1 MSTQPPSPSGFALV
15 DVNNFYVSCERVF
28 DRKLR
33 ARPVVV
39 LSNNDGCAVARSNE
53 AKALGIKMAA
63 PWFMMQDLARQHGIV
78 ALSSNYTLYADM
90 SNRVTD
96 VLRQYSPRLEVY
108 SIDESFL
115 ALDGLAGL
123 WPSMSDMGQ
132 AIRHQI
138 LNWVGVP
145 VCVGIGATKTLA
157 KLANHI
163 AKKQPQFAGVCDLA
177 SLPPAEVDQ
186 LLAKIEVG
194 DVWGAGRRIT
204 EQLARLRIRTAQA
217 LRNAPL
223 KAIRQHFGVVMER
236 TCAELRG
243 VSCLALEEVTPSRQ
257 QIVSSRSYGERVSGL
272 REIEESVSI
281 YAARAAEKLRAQ
293 GSTCG
298 AVHVFV
304 ETDRF
309 KLDEPQ
315 YNNGRT
321 VPLPEPT
328 DDLRVIVKAAMW
340 GLRRI
345 YRPEFLYKKAGIM
358 LMDLAEGQA
367 RQGTL
372 FGSGVSAMS
381 SAPLMAAFDSINK
394 RFGRDTVRLASAAGP
409 HRWAARFE
417 HVTPHYTTDWAAL
430 PRVR

>member
-1 MSTQPPSPSGFALV
+1 MST
-15 DVNNFYVSCERVF
+15 
-28 DRKLR
+28 
-33 ARPVVV
+33 
-39 LSNNDGCAVARSNE
+39 
-53 AKALGIKMAA
+53 
-63 PWFMMQDLARQHGIV
+63 
-78 ALSSNYTLYADM
+78 
-90 SNRVTD
+90 
-96 VLRQYSPRLEVY
+96 
-108 SIDESFL
+108 
-115 ALDGLAGL
+115 
-123 WPSMSDMGQ
+123 
-132 AIRHQI
+132 
-138 LNWVGVP
+138 
-145 VCVGIGATKTLA
+145 
-157 KLANHI
+157 
-163 AKKQPQFAGVCDLA
+163 
-177 SLPPAEVDQ
+177 
-186 LLAKIEVG
+186 
-194 DVWGAGRRIT
+194 
-204 EQLARLRIRTAQA
+204 
-217 LRNAPL
+217 
-223 KAIRQHFGVVMER
+223 
-236 TCAELRG
+236 
-243 VSCLALEEVTPSRQ
+243 
-257 QIVSSRSYGERVSGL
+257 
-272 REIEESVSI
+272 

-372 FGSGVSAMS
+372 FGSGMSAMS
-381 SAPLMAAFDSINK
+381 SAPLMAAFDSINQ

-417 HVTPHYTTDWAAL
+417 HVTPHYTTDWKAL

>member
-1 MSTQPPSPSGFALV
+1 MISSQLAGFALV

-28 DRKLR
+28 NPKLR
-33 ARPVVV
+33 DRPVVV

-63 PWFMMQDLARQHGIV
+63 PWFMMQDLARKHGIV

-90 SNRVTD
+90 SNRVTE

-115 ALDGLAGL
+115 CLDGLAGQ
-123 WPSMSDMGQ
+123 WPGMTDMGQ
-132 AIRHQI
+132 AVRTQVQT
-138 LNWVGVP
+138 WVGVP
-145 VCVGIGATKTLA
+145 VCVGVAPTKTLA

-163 AKKQPQFAGVCDLA
+163 AKKQPGFDGVCDL
-177 SLPPAEVDQ
+177 SQMPAARADQ
-186 LLAKIEVG
+186 LFTAIEVG
-194 DVWGAGRRIT
+194 EVWGVGRRIA
-204 EQLARLRIRTAQA
+204 EQLARQGIHTVADLRA
-217 LRNAPL
+217 APE

-243 VSCLALEEVTPSRQ
+243 VSCIALEDVAPAKK
-257 QIVSSRSYGERVSGL
+257 QIVSSRSYGERVSTL
-272 REIEESVSI
+272 REIEESVST
-281 YAARAAEKLRAQ
+281 YAARATEKLRGQ

-309 KLDEPQ
+309 KVDEPQ

-321 VPLPEPT
+321 VPLPEPS
-328 DDLRVIVKAAMW
+328 DDLRVIVKAALW

-345 YRPEFLYKKAGIM
+345 FRPEFRYKKAGIM
-358 LMDLAEGQA
+358 LMDLADGAA
-367 RQGTL
+367 RQATL
-372 FGSGVSAMS
+372 FGSGVSEMA
-381 SAPLMAAFDSINK
+381 SAPLMQALDGINK
-394 RFGRDTVRLASAAGP
+394 RFGRDTLRLASASGP
-409 HRWAARFE
+409 HRWTARFDM
-417 HVTPHYTTDWAAL
+417 VTPHYTTDWDAIPKA
-430 PRVR
+430 R

>member
-1 MSTQPPSPSGFALV
+1 MSTQPPSPAGFALV

-28 DRKLR
+28 DPKLR

-123 WPSMSDMGQ
+123 WPSMCDMGQ
-132 AIRHQI
+132 AIRQQV
-138 LNWVGVP
+138 LGWVGVP

-163 AKKQPQFAGVCDLA
+163 AKKQPPFAGVCDLA

-194 DVWGAGRRIT
+194 DVWGVGRRIT
-204 EQLARLRIRTAQA
+204 EQLARLRIRTAQE

-243 VSCLALEEVTPSRQ
+243 VSCLALEDVAPPRQ
-257 QIVSSRSYGERVSGL
+257 QIVSSRSYGERVSVPARDRGIGEHL
-272 REIEESVSI
+272 RRPRRRE
-281 YAARAAEKLRAQ
+281 AARAGLHLRCRACLR
-293 GSTCG
+293 G
-298 AVHVFV
+298 
-304 ETDRF
+304 DRSF
-309 KLDEPQ
+309 Q
-315 YNNGRT
+315 AGR
-321 VPLPEPT
+321 
-328 DDLRVIVKAAMW
+328 AAIQQRPHRAFARAD
-340 GLRRI
+340 RRS
-345 YRPEFLYKKAGIM
+345 AGH
-358 LMDLAEGQA
+358 
-367 RQGTL
+367 RQG
-372 FGSGVSAMS
+372 GDVG
-381 SAPLMAAFDSINK
+381 SAPDLSARVSLQKGRHHASGTAA
-394 RFGRDTVRLASAAGP
+394 A
-409 HRWAARFE
+409 
-417 HVTPHYTTDWAAL
+417 
-430 PRVR
+430 